1 MLAGKLLGDAELL
14 KIGKH
19 GLEQLRSSR
28 FFSFFVDLIS
38 DFIILYQSL
47 SYNFTILAF
56 NMVKLSSVLVSFTSQ
71 GFASDVLKHVRHRN
85 QMKLSQANQ
94 FNVGRAGLA
103 LGGISRRCTMCLQS
117 KVMPSQ
123 CDNTNRR
130 RRFSASFDHWG

>member
-85 QMKLSQANQ
+85 Q
-94 FNVGRAGLA
+94 
-103 LGGISRRCTMCLQS
+103 
-117 KVMPSQ
+117 
-123 CDNTNRR
+123 
-130 RRFSASFDHWG
+130 

>member
-56 NMVKLSSVLVSFTSQ
+56 NMVKLSFGISLVHLARFRFRCSQ
-71 GFASDVLKHVRHRN
+71 TCKT
-85 QMKLSQANQ
+85 QKPMKLSQANQ